1 MAEGWGTGGLDARRS
16 EQDGEKI
23 EVLEKQLGE
32 ISSLLQSVVDVV
44 RRQQREGGESSVS
57 VAAPGG
63 TGPEAGT
70 HRTDATGG
78 TAGSTGS
85 SLGLSSSSVTVGST
99 SFLSPGLNLVQT
111 SYIVP
116 LLVLQAMVRWDQ
128 LVGLSVASLLIH
140 PHLQLRREESEWWG
154 RLASGNTL
162 FPGAGI
168 SEAGKSLGRISF
180 NKVPIAPV
188 FDGTEVSYP
197 S

>member
-1 MAEGWGTGGLDARRS
+1 M
-16 EQDGEKI
+16 
-23 EVLEKQLGE
+23 
-32 ISSLLQSVVDVV
+32 
-44 RRQQREGGESSVS
+44 S

-85 SLGLSSSSVTVGST
+85 SLGLSSSSATVGST
-99 SFLSPGLNLVQT
+99 SFLAPGLNFSTNELHRSAAGAAGNGT
-111 SYIVP
+111 MGS
-116 LLVLQAMVRWDQ
+116 
-128 LVGLSVASLLIH
+128 ASRAFSGQSSA
-140 PHLQLRREESEWWG
+140 PPPPTAASEWWG

-162 FPGAGI
+162 IPGAGI